1 MKTKTFP
8 TLLLSLLSVF
18 ATAEYPSS
26 LSEDELAE
34 LDDLLLDRHSPF
46 SQFQTFVR
54 DRQLSDPEALEGLRF
69 FIEEP
74 QAGSAEI
81 ASSKRGKAIWCI
93 RGLHSPEAF
102 DYAERL
108 LETEDEKWPPAIVFR
123 EMAFQDE
130 SRLPRLFRMMDNSSE
145 PLFRF
150 WIYNS
155 IGDELQTTV
164 PEKKRQALLVRFL
177 LDRSL
182 VETRDASQLDA
193 ILCREVPKWRASPQR
208 AENAAKMIREHPN
221 DVRLVAFFE
230 TVRTN
235 ALEAARATVPT
246 ERRDSASPPVS
257 TNRVSEAGA
266 PAAPNGNAAASDPW
280 AGLLDDL
287 PEKKPWTPPPG
298 HEPPF

>member
-34 LDDLLLDRHSPF
+34 LDNLLLDRHSPF

-208 AENAAKMIREHPN
+208 AENAAKMILEHP
-221 DVRLVAFFE
+221 DDARLVAFFE

-235 ALEAARATVPT
+235 TIESARTAPPPERTDADPPAT
-246 ERRDSASPPVS
+246 
-257 TNRVSEAGA
+257 TNQLTRTSDQ
-266 PAAPNGNAAASDPW
+266 PADSDPW

-298 HEPPF
+298 HEPPL

>member
-208 AENAAKMIREHPN
+208 AENAAKMILEHP
-221 DVRLVAFFE
+221 DDARLVAFFE

-235 ALEAARATVPT
+235 TIESARTAPPPERTDADPPAT
-246 ERRDSASPPVS
+246 
-257 TNRVSEAGA
+257 TNQLTRTSDQ
-266 PAAPNGNAAASDPW
+266 PADSDPW

-298 HEPPF
+298 YEPPF

>member
-208 AENAAKMIREHPN
+208 AENAAKMILEHP
-221 DVRLVAFFE
+221 DDARLVAFFE

-235 ALEAARATVPT
+235 TIESARTARLSEDGDADSPATTNQMTRASVP
-246 ERRDSASPPVS
+246 
-257 TNRVSEAGA
+257 
-266 PAAPNGNAAASDPW
+266 PADSDPW

-298 HEPPF
+298 YEPVR